1 MKLSR
6 RHRRARGFSLVE
18 VLIALA
24 ITSTLLTATLVA
36 LDASV
41 RAYQST
47 IEEVSSNSI
56 GRLVLNRLLTMIR
69 TGTEFGPYPTD
80 PRVSTIQSDSIEFRT
95 QSGQIVRVLWDRSEE
110 RLTYSVDG
118 GTPVELLDGV
128 VGTQDELG
136 NLLAPFTLVYTDSRQ
151 LYRASIDL
159 TIEPDDII
167 DLGLEGDRENNQLRL
182 IGSAMPRVA
191 AF

>member
-1 MKLSR
+1 MTPRQSP
-6 RHRRARGFSLVE
+6 RRAFSLVE
-18 VLIALA
+18 VLIALT
-24 ITSTLLTATLVA
+24 ITSVLLTATLVA

-47 IEEVSSNSI
+47 TEEVSSSSMS
-56 GRLVLNRLLTMIR
+56 RLVLHRLLTMIR

-80 PRVSTIQSDSIEFRT
+80 PRISMIQSDSIEFRT
-95 QSGQIVRVLWDRSEE
+95 KSGEIIRVEWDRNAELLS
-110 RLTYSVDG
+110 YAVDSAP
-118 GTPVELLDGV
+118 PVELLRGV
-128 VGTQDELG
+128 VGTLDEQGVLQ
-136 NLLAPFTLVYTDSRQ
+136 APFTLVYADGRR

-167 DLGLEGDRENNQLRL
+167 DLKLEGDRANNTIRL
-182 IGSAMPRVA
+182 IGSAMPRSE